1 MAKASARMITR
12 EISKSKKLADLS
24 PDALNLFCFLIP
36 HFDSHGKMNGDPYF
50 IKGEVCPRIIR
61 FTIPKIEKCLK
72 EISNKTNVK
81 WFDIDDLKYIH
92 SVNFAEH
99 QPGLRA
105 DRMGEDKLPSYMLDI
120 SGSSPGVVPPEV
132 EIEVEIEV
140 EVEEEGEEE
149 GEVEPEEKITVDDIV
164 QGWNGI
170 CGTKGF
176 SKVERLSPDRRSKIN
191 SRLKIHKDVEFWQ
204 KVFNKIVR
212 TPFLMGKNDR
222 KWKVTFDWLFS
233 NDENSIKIY
242 EGNYEQER

>member
-12 EISKSKKLADLS
+12 EISKSKKLAELS

-72 EISNKTNVK
+72 EISTKTNVK

-92 SVNFAEH
+92 SVNFSEH
-99 QPGLRA
+99 QPGLRS
-105 DRMGEDKLPSYMLDI
+105 DRMGEDRLPSYMPDI
-120 SGSSPGVVPPEV
+120 SGSSPGVVQPEQ
-132 EIEVEIEV
+132 EV
-140 EVEEEGEEE
+140 EVEQEEE
-149 GEVEPEEKITVDDIV
+149 VEQEDKITVDEIV
-164 QGWNGI
+164 QGWNKV

-176 SKVERLSPDRRSKIN
+176 SKVERLSPERRSKIN

-204 KVFNKIVR
+204 AVFNKITR